1 MDQAEYLRMLA
12 DSKDATQHGGAS
24 ATGLELYI
32 AARDGKKEVVK
43 RLLQANA
50 PLEHKGNYSW
60 TPLSTACLNGHEE
73 IVKLLLDAGANKEAQ
88 SNSGGTPLF
97 LAAAD
102 GNEAV
107 VKLLLEAGANKD
119 AMDKF
124 GETALVMAT
133 NEGHDAVVALLKPPA
148 ADEDEFS
155 SPASKRMKTEKE
167 AKPPDE
173 WSLNLLKQIMEEAG
187 VKKSGT
193 KKELLGR
200 LRDVVAAW

>member
-1 MDQAEYLRMLA
+1 MLA

-24 ATGLELYI
+24 ATALELYM

-73 IVKLLLDAGANKEAQ
+73 IVKLLLDAGANKEAT

-133 NEGHDAVVALLKPPA
+133 NDCVETKMPHDMPSCKRSIYWEALWCI
-148 ADEDEFS
+148 S
-155 SPASKRMKTEKE
+155 SLETMALARGGEQNT
-167 AKPPDE
+167 
-173 WSLNLLKQIMEEAG
+173 L
-187 VKKSGT
+187 
-193 KKELLGR
+193 
-200 LRDVVAAW
+200 

>member
-1 MDQAEYLRMLA
+1 MLDSLRWTPPHSTRGSRRTTALGR
-12 DSKDATQHGGAS
+12 Q
-24 ATGLELYI
+24 LYI

-43 RLLQANA
+43 LSEVLQGRDVSARPSSTRVITAGRRSA
-50 PLEHKGNYSW
+50 PCG
-60 TPLSTACLNGHEE
+60 LNGHEE
-73 IVKLLLDAGANKEAQ
+73 IVKLLLDAGANKEAT
-88 SNSGGTPLF
+88 SSSGGTRGLF
-97 LAAAD
+97 LAAAAA
-102 GNEAV
+102 NEAV

-167 AKPPDE
+167 PNRP
-173 WSLNLLKQIMEEAG
+173 M
-187 VKKSGT
+187 SGPST
-193 KKELLGR
+193 CSSR
-200 LRDVVAAW
+200 SWRRPASRSRARRRPARPSP